1 MESQLL
7 LKRAIK
13 NQKRILHTV
22 KKIDKKCDQI
32 LMLTAL
38 EELNKCKEKLV
49 GNIKLIENVLNTLSP
64 SPNES
69 HVEQQSPGNYDP
81 SELMEELDDF
91 VKNYQ
96 PDQSRD
102 SLGS

>member
-1 MESQLL
+1 MD
-7 LKRAIK
+7 K
-13 NQKRILHTV
+13 NRPSA
-22 KKIDKKCDQI
+22 DFCP
-32 LMLTAL
+32 AL
-38 EELNKCKEKLV
+38 E
-49 GNIKLIENVLNTLSP
+49 LSP